1 MGEGEAKKV
10 QVVCQRAPLA
20 TAGALTEEQ
29 LAEASN
35 VELIEWV
42 ESDDVWAE
50 AHWNGTGYGD

>member
-10 QVVCQRAPLA
+10 QVVYQRVPSA

-29 LAEASN
+29 LADASN

-42 ESDDVWAE
+42 ESDDLWAE

>member
-1 MGEGEAKKV
+1 VPACTVGD
-10 QVVCQRAPLA
+10 C
-20 TAGALTEEQ
+20 GALTEEQ

>member
-1 MGEGEAKKV
+1 M
-10 QVVCQRAPLA
+10 A

-50 AHWNGTGYGD
+50 AHWNGTGYRD